1 MTNDERVN
9 ILLVDDQPNNLLAL
23 ESILAETAQNLVKAH
38 SGRAALRHLLET
50 DFAVILLDVQM
61 PEMDGFETA
70 SLIRERD
77 RSRDTP
83 IIFLTA
89 LSQSETNVFR
99 GYELGAV
106 DYIFKPFHP
115 EILRSKVNVF
125 VELFRKREAL
135 KRQAHELARL
145 SKQNE
150 LILNGAAEGILGVNL
165 NGVTTFINPAA
176 QRMIGRYDTDVVGRE
191 IHSLVHPVYPGVIA
205 CDASRCALFAA
216 LRGDPAA
223 ETMEATFFRSDGKSF
238 PVEFTASSMTDED
251 GTPIGL
257 VITFRDITEKRAAA
271 LAAEAERR
279 YREAEAQN
287 RAKDNF
293 LATLSHELRTPMTS
307 ILGWV
312 QFLRSDG
319 YSQEELEEALQTI
332 ESSAR
337 LQARLIDDMLDV
349 SRIILGKFEVDLR
362 PTRISDVVEAVLT
375 TARPVAAERDVKLT
389 AEIEERDSIVEADAS
404 RIQQVIGNIL
414 SNAIKFTPPGK
425 RVDLRVERR
434 DSQLKIS
441 VTDQG
446 EGIEPS
452 FLPYVFDR
460 LRQAEGASKRS
471 GLGLGLAIARHIVEL
486 HHGEITAESDGKE
499 KGAKF
504 TVTLPLLECSGQA
517 TALSEKSGGMA
528 AALPTLDILP
538 I

>member
-23 ESILAETAQNLVKAH
+23 ESILGETGQALVKAH
-38 SGRAALRHLLET
+38 SGRAALRHLLEA

-89 LSQSETNVFR
+89 LSRSEVNVFR

-115 EILRSKVNVF
+115 GILRSKVNVF

-135 KRQAHELARL
+135 KRKTHELARMIR
-145 SKQNE
+145 QNE
-150 LILNGAAEGILGVNL
+150 LILNAAAEGILGVNL
-165 NGVTTFINPAA
+165 DAVTTFVNPSAE
-176 QRMIGRYDTDVVGRE
+176 RMLGRYDQDIVGRE
-191 IHSLVHPVYPGVIA
+191 LHSLVHPVYPGVIT

-216 LRGDPAA
+216 LRGHPREGPVED
-223 ETMEATFFRSDGKSF
+223 TFFRSDGKSF
-238 PVEFTASSMTDED
+238 PVEFTSSAIADQE
-251 GTPIGL
+251 GL
-257 VITFRDITEKRAAA
+257 PAGMVVTFRDITEKRAAA

-312 QFLRSDG
+312 QFLRTGG
-319 YSQEELEEALQTI
+319 YSPEELEEALQTV
-332 ESSAR
+332 ESSAK

-349 SRIILGKFEVDLR
+349 SRIVLGKFQVDLR
-362 PTRISDVVEAVLT
+362 PTRISDIVEAALT
-375 TARPVAAERDVKLT
+375 TARPAAAENDVKLT
-389 AEIEERDSIVEADAS
+389 SEIEDRERDAIVQADS
-404 RIQQVIGNIL
+404 TRMQQVIGNIL
-414 SNAIKFTPPGK
+414 SNAIKFTPPG
-425 RVDLRVERR
+425 RQVELTMAREDHR
-434 DSQLKIS
+434 LKIC
-441 VTDQG
+441 VKDEG
-446 EGIEPS
+446 EGIEPT
-452 FLPYVFDR
+452 FLPYVFER
-460 LRQAEGASKRS
+460 LRQGDGSGKRS

-486 HHGEITAESDGKE
+486 HHGDIVAESEGKG
-499 KGAKF
+499 KGARF
-504 TVTLPLLECSGQA
+504 IVTLP
-517 TALSEKSGGMA
+517 TV
-528 AALPTLDILP
+528 
-538 I
+538 